1 MKRITFLIF
10 FLTVLGFIRFSLPFF
25 PSLYSPACFSK
36 QDTWTVLS
44 MFQKHCG
51 KKFSHSHHRA
61 SMLSFLGY
69 SAAIPWEL
77 KSRLTYTG
85 NRESLK
91 KKPPTCSPLPT
102 IRDQLSFLLFFVLE
116 CFKNLNLS
124 FPPTVLFMHPVF
136 YALFVPAIFFI
147 PIQILQMIF
156 HAKKRYPCLTT
167 SVKSWISLL

>member
-1 MKRITFLIF
+1 MIRTLIPCF
-10 FLTVLGFIRFSLPFF
+10 RLSLFNNFTSPSFILTAAIPTIPKHSTACL
-25 PSLYSPACFSK
+25 LYTS
-36 QDTWTVLS
+36 
-44 MFQKHCG
+44 
-51 KKFSHSHHRA
+51 
-61 SMLSFLGY
+61 GY

-85 NRESLK
+85 NRESPK
-91 KKPPTCSPLPT
+91 KKHPTCLPLPT

-124 FPPTVLFMHPVF
+124 FPPTALFMHPVF

-147 PIQILQMIF
+147 PIQILQIIF
-156 HAKKRYPCLTT
+156 HSKKRYPCLTT